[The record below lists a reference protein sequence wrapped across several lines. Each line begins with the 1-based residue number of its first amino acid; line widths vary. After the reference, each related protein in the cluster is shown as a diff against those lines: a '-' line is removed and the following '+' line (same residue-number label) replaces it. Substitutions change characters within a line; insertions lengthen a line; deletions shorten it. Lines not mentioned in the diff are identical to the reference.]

1 MAFISQDNHDRV
13 RANCSTSM
21 SVPIMNVEQFK
32 SYFEEFDLP
41 LFSLIKFK
49 SNKKLPTS
57 LINYVIDNTDAMI
70 CIDYNEA
77 LTSLGEFSEHE
88 VFLKK
93 TGRLSFVEQP
103 FPSDRVDLYKKF
115 KQTFSSDLIV
125 DETIQHQDIDN
136 QFLEICD
143 GVNIKVMKSGGL
155 QRARVQLEQAKNLG
169 LKTMIGCMIE
179 SSLSLSR
186 YIELGANA
194 NYCDLDGYLFLQEDP
209 FKMVTMEKGVIST

>member
-1 MAFISQDNHDRV
+1 M
-13 RANCSTSM
+13 CSS
-21 SVPIMNVEQFK
+21 
-32 SYFEEFDLP
+32 DL
-41 LFSLIKFK
+41 K

-57 LINYVIDNTDAMI
+57 LIDYVVKKTDAMI

-77 LTSLGEFSEHE
+77 LTSLGEFTEHE
-88 VFLKK
+88 IFLKN

-103 FPSDRVDLYKKF
+103 FPSDRADLYKKF
-115 KQTFSSDLIV
+115 KQTFSSELIV

-143 GVNIKVMKSGGL
+143 GVNIKIMKSGGL

-169 LKTMIGCMIE
+169 LKTMVGCMIE
-179 SSLSLSR
+179 STLSLSH
-186 YIELGANA
+186 YVELGAHA

-209 FKMVTMEKGVIST
+209 FKMVTMDKGVIST